1 MSTSTNTNLTTEDYI
16 FRTADGKLYVKYLE
30 FNEEIHLN
38 IKPEIIGIIQ
48 TPGEK
53 PWGVTIVTAA
63 GIQRVKT
70 GVTERIESAGFK
82 FKTLK
87 EATDVLGY
95 VTYWLYALDTFKA
108 LDKIKETNDNGNS
121 E

>member
-1 MSTSTNTNLTTEDYI
+1 MRSSMSTSHITEDYI
-16 FRTADGKLYVKYLE
+16 FRTEDGKLYVKYLE

-48 TPGEK
+48 TSDEK

-70 GVTERIESAGFK
+70 GITERIESAGFQ

-87 EATDVLGY
+87 EAIDVLSY
-95 VTYWLYALDTFKA
+95 ITYWLYALDTFRA
-108 LDKIKETNDNGNS
+108 LDEKETDDTNS
-121 E
+121 K